1 MAKKNQK
8 CSKQDTWFSTV
19 VTLTEE
25 MGNDAGIHYMYC
37 FHFLK
42 DFLPFPVIGP
52 YFDSQLEL
60 LIKVVTSL
68 KFCYLEEIIFI
79 QSHGHFEKI

>member
-1 MAKKNQK
+1 MAKKNRK

-19 VTLTEE
+19 VTLTED
-25 MGNDAGIHYMYC
+25 MGNDADIQYMYC

-68 KFCYLEEIIFI
+68 KFCYWEEIIFI
-79 QSHGHFEKI
+79 QSQCHFEKI